1 MKIQLSN
8 HFTYGKLLQ
17 FTVSSIV
24 MMIVTSM
31 YSIVD
36 GLFVSNL
43 VGDLAFSAVNI
54 VFPVTMI
61 VGAVGFMLGTGGSA
75 VVAKTL
81 GEGKDALANRYFS
94 MIIAVVAASA
104 VVLSVLCIV
113 FLEPILRISGASDLL
128 MDDCVRYGRIMLG
141 GSLLFMLQVAFQSF
155 LVVAEKPQLG
165 LAVSVAAGVTNMV
178 FDFVLIR
185 VANMGI
191 AGAAWATVLGYVVAG
206 GIPLFYF
213 LFSKKSRIRLVR
225 PGFYGRVLLSSCTN
239 GSSEMMNNIAT
250 SVVSILFNV
259 QLMKML
265 GEKGVAA
272 FGVMM
277 YVDFVFA
284 STFLGFSMGSAP
296 VISYHYGAGNH
307 DELKSLFRKC
317 MTIVGVFSAVM
328 VVASQLLCAPLAAI
342 FVGYDRELLELTVH
356 GFHIFALNYLVCGV
370 NIFASA
376 FFTALC
382 NGKISALLAFL
393 RSFLFRGGM
402 VLLFPLLA
410 GVDGIWFS
418 VAGAELLAAV
428 FSAVFFVKKR
438 NEYHYA

>member
-104 VVLSVLCIV
+104 VVLSVLSIV

-128 MDDCVRYGRIMLG
+128 MDDCVSYGRIMLG

-165 LAVSVAAGVTNMV
+165 LAVSVAAGVTNMA

-185 VANMGI
+185 IANMGI

-206 GIPLFYF
+206 GIPFFYF
-213 LFSKKSRIRLVR
+213 LFSKKS
-225 PGFYGRVLLSSCTN
+225 PG
-239 GSSEMMNNIAT
+239 I
-250 SVVSILFNV
+250 
-259 QLMKML
+259 
-265 GEKGVAA
+265 
-272 FGVMM
+272 
-277 YVDFVFA
+277 
-284 STFLGFSMGSAP
+284 
-296 VISYHYGAGNH
+296 
-307 DELKSLFRKC
+307 
-317 MTIVGVFSAVM
+317 
-328 VVASQLLCAPLAAI
+328 
-342 FVGYDRELLELTVH
+342 
-356 GFHIFALNYLVCGV
+356 
-370 NIFASA
+370 
-376 FFTALC
+376 
-382 NGKISALLAFL
+382 
-393 RSFLFRGGM
+393 
-402 VLLFPLLA
+402 
-410 GVDGIWFS
+410 
-418 VAGAELLAAV
+418 
-428 FSAVFFVKKR
+428 
-438 NEYHYA
+438 

>member
-8 HFTYGKLLQ
+8 HFTYGKLLR

-81 GEGKDALANRYFS
+81 GEGKDELANRYFS
-94 MIIAVVAASA
+94 MLIAVVAVSA
-104 VVLSVLCIV
+104 VVLSAVCIL

-128 MDDCVRYGRIMLG
+128 MDDCICYGRIMLG

-178 FDFVLIR
+178 FDYVLIR
-185 VANMGI
+185 IAGMGI

-213 LFSKKSRIRLVR
+213 LFSKKSRIRLVKPR
-225 PGFYGRVLLSSCTN
+225 FYGNVLLAACTN

-259 QLMKML
+259 QLMKLL

-296 VISYHYGAGNH
+296 VVSYHYGAGNH

-317 MTIVGVFSAVM
+317 MTIIGAFSAVM
-328 VVASQLLCAPLAAI
+328 VVASQLLCAPLSAI
-342 FVGYDRELLELTVH
+342 FVGYDKELFEMTVH
-356 GFHIFALNYLVCGV
+356 GFRMFALNYVVCGV

-402 VLLFPLLA
+402 VLLLPLVA
-410 GVDGIWFS
+410 GVDGIWLSVAAAEFFAAIFS
-418 VAGAELLAAV
+418 VA
-428 FSAVFFVKKR
+428 FFVKKR